1 MTTID
6 CREAV
11 RRMWTY
17 LSRSLEEVDAQE
29 LEEHL
34 EVCQRCCGELEFSR
48 ELRER
53 VSVVDV
59 EPMPEEVR
67 SRVDEILR
75 QGTTETET
83 GGRL

>member
-17 LSRSLEEVDAQE
+17 LSRSLDEVDTRE

-34 EVCQRCCGELEFSR
+34 GVCQRCCGELEFSR

-53 VSVVDV
+53 VSAVDADR
-59 EPMPEEVR
+59 MPGEVR
-67 SRVDEILR
+67 ERVEEILGK
-75 QGTTETET
+75 GTAETEA
-83 GGRL
+83 GGRA